1 MASADWNA
9 AQYLKF
15 EDERSRPA
23 RDLLAQV
30 PPLPHTGAAAHIIDL
45 GCGPG
50 NSTELLIAR
59 FPEARVVGL
68 DSSPNML
75 AEARKRLPEVPFI
88 QADLAHWLPAAVS
101 DAASD
106 AGPYDLVFANAVFQW
121 LPDHPAVLARLF
133 AALAPGAVLA
143 VQMPDNIAE
152 PSHRLMRDIAKE
164 GPWAA
169 KLAQAAR
176 APLPPVRHY
185 YDLLAPLAARLD
197 LFHIDYNHALSGPEA
212 VVEWVSGTGLRP
224 FLDPLDSAERE
235 DFLARYTA
243 RIAQAYPLAQDGK
256 LLLRFPRLFIV
267 AQRRS

>member
-30 PPLPHTGAAAHIIDL
+30 PALPHTGAAAHIIDL

-59 FPEARVVGL
+59 YPQARVVGL

-88 QADLAHWLPAAVS
+88 QADLAHWLPGAAA
-101 DAASD
+101 DAASG

-121 LPDHPAVLARLF
+121 LPEHPALLARMLE
-133 AALAPGAVLA
+133 ALAPGAVLA

-152 PSHRLMRDIAKE
+152 PSHRLMREVAQQ

-176 APLPPVRHY
+176 APLPPVHHY
-185 YDLLAPLAARLD
+185 YDLLAPWSARLD

-224 FLDPLDSAERE
+224 FLDPLDNAERAQ
-235 DFLARYTA
+235 FLARYTA

-267 AQRRS
+267 AQRRG

>member
-1 MASADWNA
+1 MAKADWNA

-30 PPLPHTGAAAHIIDL
+30 PALPHTGAAARIIDL

-59 FPEARVVGL
+59 YPQARVIGL

-75 AEARKRLPEVPFI
+75 AEARKRLPGVHFL
-88 QADLAHWLPAAVS
+88 QADLAQWQPDA
-101 DAASD
+101 AASD
-106 AGPYDLVFANAVFQW
+106 PDAAGPYDLVFANAVFQW
-121 LPDHPAVLARLF
+121 LPEHPAVLARLF

-143 VQMPDNIAE
+143 VQMPDNIGE
-152 PSHRLMRDIAKE
+152 PSHRLMREVAQE
-164 GPWAA
+164 APWAA

-185 YDLLAPLAARLD
+185 YDLLAPQAARLD
-197 LFHIDYNHALSGPEA
+197 LFHIDYNHPLAGPDA
-212 VVEWVSGTGLRP
+212 VVEWVSSTGLRP
-224 FLDPLDSAERE
+224 FLDPLDTAERE
-235 DFLARYTA
+235 DFRARYTA
-243 RIAQAYPLAQDGK
+243 RIAQAYPLAEDGK

-267 AQRRS
+267 AQRRG